1 MQTKDKLEKIKK
13 VDEPAEGE
21 HDVFDAPSAS
31 DKKAKVADSIA
42 KKVSEDKSVKPKTSS
57 KKDEGDDEEE
67 SGGEDSSDDKE
78 SGKEAAKKVVAK
90 AAATSDKKELV
101 K

>member
-1 MQTKDKLEKIKK
+1 MEKIKK

-31 DKKAKVADSIA
+31 DKKAKVAEAIA
-42 KKVSEDKSVKPKTSS
+42 KKVAEDKSLKAKAAS

-67 SGGEDSSDDKE
+67 SGGEDSSDEKE
-78 SGKEAAKKVVAK
+78 SSKEAATKAVAK